1 MRQLPDPLLKLVSKE
16 THRILFRIMNLI
28 GMNLKMLMR
37 NFMRSFSRERLD
49 EGGGSHLVEQEVVL
63 KHVDLGGLGFGN
75 LRIRN
80 ESLLAKWLWWSR
92 EILVEWLFLDTL
104 VFFPPFFNVSSI
116 SYPPPPQKKRERVR
130 ET

>member
-116 SYPPPPQKKRERVR
+116 SYPPPPKKKERE
-130 ET
+130 